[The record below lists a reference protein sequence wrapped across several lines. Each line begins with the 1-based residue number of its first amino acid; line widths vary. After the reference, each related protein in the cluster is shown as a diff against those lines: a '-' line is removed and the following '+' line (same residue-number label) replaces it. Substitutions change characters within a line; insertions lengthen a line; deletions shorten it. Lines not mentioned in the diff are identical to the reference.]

1 MMRVKTAFKW
11 FGISCLVFGFCL
23 VTFSPAPA
31 EEKKEILIGATL
43 SLTGP
48 FAQAGRDE
56 AKWAYE
62 EAVKDINKAGG
73 VFVKEYGKKLPVRLI
88 IEDDESDPAAVVRGV
103 EKLIKDHKV
112 DLLLSTCNSPLVIPG
127 AVTAEKYKK
136 YYHATTCLFL
146 LWRPLKLKYSTLWFF
161 MTDEATE
168 VPFIILLGI
177 PESKRPKRLALLMED
192 SMDGQGWGWGI
203 RKSAKKYGIPVAF
216 DEPWAIGAKDYSGLI
231 MKLKKNKIDSLLLF
245 GNPVDCITLIRQLKE
260 MGMRKDMYI
269 HINKGGYRMEFWKA
283 LGKDAQ
289 GVLVDGTWS
298 EFLPYPG
305 ALELGER
312 YYKQWGYRSA
322 MVGIYYAL
330 CQSLWAGIEKAGSL
344 DSMKVRKAM
353 STVDIMSVM
362 GPMKYNEEG
371 MAVHPPTGF
380 QWWDG
385 VQQMIFP
392 FFEDG
397 WKVKL
402 PPY

>member
-1 MMRVKTAFKW
+1 
-11 FGISCLVFGFCL
+11 
-23 VTFSPAPA
+23 
-31 EEKKEILIGATL
+31 
-43 SLTGP
+43 
-48 FAQAGRDE
+48 
-56 AKWAYE
+56 
-62 EAVKDINKAGG
+62 
-73 VFVKEYGKKLPVRLI
+73 
-88 IEDDESDPAAVVRGV
+88 
-103 EKLIKDHKV
+103 
-112 DLLLSTCNSPLVIPG
+112 
-127 AVTAEKYKK
+127 
-136 YYHATTCLFL
+136 
-146 LWRPLKLKYSTLWFF
+146 
-161 MTDEATE
+161 
-168 VPFIILLGI
+168 
-177 PESKRPKRLALLMED
+177 
-192 SMDGQGWGWGI
+192 
-203 RKSAKKYGIPVAF
+203 
-216 DEPWAIGAKDYSGLI
+216 
-231 MKLKKNKIDSLLLF
+231 
-245 GNPVDCITLIRQLKE
+245 
-260 MGMRKDMYI
+260 
-269 HINKGGYRMEFWKA
+269 MEFWKA

-385 VQQMIFP
+385 VQQLIFP